1 MKILFTVE
9 AYLPARN
16 GMQEVVS
23 QLSERLVKKGYD
35 ITIATSA
42 HKERQAAVINGVHI
56 REFDVQ
62 GNAVQGYSGEAGVY
76 QLYLLEADFDVV
88 VNFAAQ
94 QWATDLALP
103 ILKKIKGKKV
113 FVPTGF
119 SGLNLPVYQEYYQQM
134 KGWLHDYDMNVFL
147 SDTYRDIVFAKQAGV
162 RNLVIIP
169 NGASADEF
177 LQQTGVDVRQALHIP
192 ASSMLILHVGT
203 FTGAKGQLEAL
214 RIFNKA
220 RIRNSV
226 LLLAGNSPAAGGLT
240 SKIKNFIKFGLSLF
254 TAHRPVGA
262 GYYRLM
268 AAWSNWLY
276 LPNLLRNKKVIVTG
290 LDRKGVVAAFRAA
303 DLFLFPSMIECSPIV
318 LFESMAG
325 QTAFLTTD
333 VGNSA
338 EIIDWTGGGVLLP
351 TQVDATG
358 ISHVQVPA
366 AARELEKL
374 VADPAGSTKL
384 RESGHA
390 AFLQQ
395 FTWEKITEQYEQL
408 FKQLTAH

>member
-1 MKILFTVE
+1 MRILFTVE

-23 QLSERLVKKGYD
+23 QLSERLVRKGYD
-35 ITIATSA
+35 ITIATAA
-42 HKERQAAVINGVHI
+42 HKERNAGVINGVHI
-56 REFDVQ
+56 REFNVQ
-62 GNAVQGYSGEAGVY
+62 GNAVQGYSGDTESY
-76 QLYLLEADFDVV
+76 KQYLLQSDFDVV
-88 VNFAAQ
+88 VSFAAQ

-103 ILKKIKGKKV
+103 ILKQIKGKKV

-119 SGLNLPVYQEYYQQM
+119 SGLNLPAYKEYYQQM
-134 KGWLHDYDMNVFL
+134 KSWLHDYDMNVFL
-147 SDTYRDIVFAKQAGV
+147 SDTYRDIVFAKHAGV
-162 RNLVIIP
+162 SNLVIIP

-177 LQQTGVDVRQALHIP
+177 LQQTEIDIRQALHIP
-192 ASSMLILHVGT
+192 ASATLILHVGT

-220 RIRNSV
+220 HIRNTV
-226 LLLAGNSPAAGGLT
+226 LLLAGNSPAAGGIT
-240 SKIKNFIKFGLSLF
+240 AKVKNFIKFGLSLF
-254 TAHRPVGA
+254 TVHRPIGA

-268 AAWSNWLY
+268 AACSNWLY

-290 LDRKGVVAAFRAA
+290 LDRKRVVAAFRAA

-338 EIIDWTGGGVLLP
+338 EIIEWTGGGVLLP
-351 TQVDATG
+351 TEVDATG
-358 ISHVQVPA
+358 ISHVQIA
-366 AARELEKL
+366 AAAQELEKQ
-374 VADPAGSTKL
+374 VVDTAGRATL
-384 RESGHA
+384 RENGHA
-390 AFLQQ
+390 AFLQK
-395 FTWEKITEQYEQL
+395 FTWEKITEQYDQL
-408 FKQLTAH
+408 FKQLVAH